1 MRYTQIMTGYKP
13 ILYFLVGIVA
23 IVMIIKTVIAM
34 SEFISVRR
42 YIKME
47 MKRSGSREEYLYWK
61 KRMRSLYKSYIP
73 FSSKKTGK

>member
-1 MRYTQIMTGYKP
+1 MRYMEIMTGYKP
-13 ILYFLVGIVA
+13 TLYFLVGIVA
-23 IVMIIKTVIAM
+23 LVMMIKTIIAL
-34 SEFISVRR
+34 SEFLSVRK